1 MILLFR
7 SFLACTVATD
17 HDGYDTMILPV
28 LSFVFSEY
36 LTATVVAVLDIDAG
50 NIDNR
55 IVRKQ
60 RFG

>member
-7 SFLACTVATD
+7 SFLARTVATD

-28 LSFVFSEY
+28 LSFVFSE
-36 LTATVVAVLDIDAG
+36 LFTATVVAVLDIDAG